1 MSDEHARGS
10 DDSVVDAAL
19 WPIQKVAAYW
29 GMSQSRAYAL
39 LADRGIRRVS
49 GYPADLVRAVRRRQG
64 ARTDL
69 ADTTAPNP
77 ADLAFG
83 PIQAAAISCLIDS
96 TAWTPTRIA
105 VTIDGSKESES
116 ANAATR
122 TLISAGLRLLEE
134 RGYAE
139 RTYGDGWRITDAG
152 RHAFDHSP
160 ETAAY
165 RNPPPPQPDWTAPP
179 MTENSSGSP
188 DITDPN
194 DLALLKALRTATFS
208 GPVTLPS
215 GLTLTPEQLREL
227 TADS

>member
-1 MSDEHARGS
+1 MTDEHTDAA
-10 DDSVVDAAL
+10 DDSIIDAAL

-29 GMSQSRAYAL
+29 NMSQSRAYAL

-49 GYPADLVRAVRRRQG
+49 GYPAELVRTVQRRQG

-69 ADTTAPNP
+69 DDTAPSNP
-77 ADLAFG
+77 AELAFG

-96 TAWTPTRIA
+96 TTWTPTRIA
-105 VTIDGSKESES
+105 VTVDGAKESEA

-122 TLISAGLRLLEE
+122 TLITAGLRLLEE

-139 RTYGDGWRITDAG
+139 RTHGDGWRITDAG

-165 RNPPPPQPDWTAPP
+165 RNPPP
-179 MTENSSGSP
+179 S
-188 DITDPN
+188 
-194 DLALLKALRTATFS
+194 KA
-208 GPVTLPS
+208 
-215 GLTLTPEQLREL
+215 
-227 TADS
+227 